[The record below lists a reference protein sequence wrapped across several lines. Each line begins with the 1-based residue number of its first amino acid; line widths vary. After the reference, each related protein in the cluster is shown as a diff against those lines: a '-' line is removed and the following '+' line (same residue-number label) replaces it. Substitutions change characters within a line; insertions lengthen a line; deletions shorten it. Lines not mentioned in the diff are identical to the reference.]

1 MNEKKRK
8 KLITDIV
15 ERELAMFL
23 QVRTSIPSLCQER
36 PETFRTMREMS
47 HTVLAPDTLASYLKD
62 LKSAEKKGRNL
73 LTEKY
78 ARMDNI
84 IPPLSDNPLIGEI
97 VAIEADWMEALKHR
111 FPNTFRGDRT
121 PFEIYLCSEL
131 ETYSDATIA
140 LYHRD
145 VSSALKRG
153 DNLTEERYRLLFESL
168 GYTGIDQVERQ
179 TAHRAS

>member
-1 MNEKKRK
+1 MKEKKRK
-8 KLITDIV
+8 KLLSDIV
-15 ERELAMFL
+15 ERELSMFL

-47 HTVLAPDTLASYLKD
+47 HAVLSSDTLSSYLKD
-62 LKSAEKKGRNL
+62 LKLAKKNGRNL

-78 ARMDNI
+78 ARMDNV

-97 VAIEADWMEALKHR
+97 VTIEADWMEALKHR
-111 FPNTFRGDRT
+111 FPKTFRGDRT

-131 ETYSDATIA
+131 ETYSDATLA

-145 VSSALKRG
+145 VSLALKRG
-153 DNLTEERYRLLFESL
+153 ENLTEERYRLLFESL
-168 GYTGIDQVERQ
+168 GYTGIDQVEQ
-179 TAHRAS
+179 QMTHRAS